1 MSSKTVSQ
9 RLPSSQQLLNW
20 ILEDYGNNFRDVS
33 LIVEGKQL
41 QKATSLIDLKLI
53 KRVITIPDSIVFYEF
68 IKSGKNEAIRFCL
81 PDHCNCSQFAS
92 NLSANK
98 SIVFCEHML
107 AIALL
112 KHMKI
117 EVPTKKVNLVDVV
130 ELL

>member
-53 KRVITIPDSIVFYEF
+53 KRVITIPDSI
-68 IKSGKNEAIRFCL
+68 KSGKNEAIRFCL

-98 SIVFCEHML
+98 SICEHML